1 MAKYKIGLD
10 IGTNSIGWC
19 VADENLHVVRKKGR
33 KMLGVLM
40 FEDTQTDSVKTPNAE
55 RRAYRCARRRLN
67 RRKQRISYLNE
78 IFAPELAKIDV
89 TFLERL
95 EKSFLN
101 KLDPNCH
108 KDYDYNLFIEKGFND
123 KTYYKKF
130 PTIYHLEKY
139 LMESNKKEDI
149 RLIYL
154 ACHHLIKYRGNFLH
168 SGDPKNFTSEV
179 KLDEFEITLQ
189 EIVDKLKE
197 FDEFSTFDVTINHES
212 VKKIIDSYKKDNIT
226 DRKNNFYLAL
236 VGSEK
241 GNKLGELIAHSLA
254 GAKVDFAK
262 YLEQDEEEKI
272 ELKLTFNDEID
283 DTLQSFVAEHPDF
296 NDYGICISEL
306 YALYQNLYLSKYVAK
321 DLPTTMIQRFNQYRS
336 DLDLL
341 KEFVSKNHSDQY
353 DYVFGNPNVSN
364 KQIMNYSSFT
374 GHYTIGTNFKNTK
387 KINIS
392 KANCNREKFVSFLK
406 KTFALDKIK
415 IDKCKDEL
423 TVKLLKRINE
433 PDFFLRQND
442 SINTTFPYQLNYYV
456 LNKIISNQE
465 KYYEFLNEKDEDGY
479 VNKDKIMSLLTF
491 KIPYYVGPL
500 YAGENENAGKFAWLV
515 KRENKKIRPWNFDE
529 VVDDGTSASRFIE
542 RMQNKCTYL
551 KDEFCLPKDSVTFQ
565 KYLVYSELNKIYVN
579 GEFFFTAEEKDKIID
594 ALYLK
599 KRKITQK
606 DFIDYVKNVT
616 HDDNAIIRYGN
627 ANGKELEKKLQSLS
641 SLYDF
646 INIFKSRDYVEKNI
660 EMIEKIIRDIAIFE
674 DKSVLE
680 RRLKNEYKFDKD
692 TIKKIKALNYSKFSN
707 LSYKL
712 LAIIKPYDSNGEL
725 IDTTILKI
733 LKNATKDENSP
744 KVLLEILGDVNNPS
758 GDGLIYN
765 FKPYFKKEEVGEK
778 ELYEYVNDLPLASA
792 SRRPIILSCNI
803 IEELKTVLH
812 CSYDD
817 LQFYIETTRTNKA
830 VKGDKGRTKSR
841 YEKLLETYKN
851 AGITDAVKSVLNELE
866 EIHESGGDA
875 KLNGEALFLY
885 FIQQGKDLYTGEP
898 IHLEEME
905 KYDVDHIIPQCLIKD
920 DSLENKVL
928 TLKTFNEKIKHDDY
942 PLKPEWLWKN
952 TGGATEA
959 HKFYKYL
966 YDKKFIGS
974 KKYNSLISRN
984 QLGDKELQIFV
995 DSQLNTTNHIVIG
1008 LRDCLINFFNCPAS
1022 NIEFS
1027 KAEVVSDFRKEKG
1040 LIKSREA
1047 NNFHHA
1053 HDAYLNIVTWSIVR
1067 AKTNKVYSKFKGS
1080 TYSNLKEF
1088 ADAKHFTLN
1097 PSKMV
1102 YWYFENNP
1110 DLMKEI
1116 EDLIYNYK
1124 FIFTKT
1130 RTYIKKR
1137 LFGKVTIHRRNN
1149 QGNISVK
1156 QNLPAEY
1163 YGGLKEY
1170 SFGSMTLI
1178 KANNDYII
1186 EAIPSAF
1193 SSNVKGYIESQKEY
1207 SNKKIE
1213 IIIPVLKINTK
1224 IKQGET
1230 EFVLTGKTGTQWVC
1244 KNATE
1249 RFFNKESVIIIKKIE
1264 YFNNKIAKLKLAS
1277 TLKKSVDGDLN
1288 ADEINKVI
1296 YQTNM
1301 RIIGNSILLYSNK
1314 DEKDT
1319 LLTSKETNY
1328 LYNYF
1333 LNLFSNEIYSYNA
1346 SLNLVKVMNEK
1357 NNEFSLL
1364 NIIKQIY
1371 LLTELLS
1378 YLKTNERK
1386 ALNLEYLGLSK
1397 NCCTLFTNKK
1407 LKRGS
1412 SIIFESNCGFFKK
1425 PIKI

>member
-1 MAKYKIGLD
+1 MIH
-10 IGTNSIGWC
+10 I
-19 VADENLHVVRKKGR
+19 
-33 KMLGVLM
+33 
-40 FEDTQTDSVKTPNAE
+40 
-55 RRAYRCARRRLN
+55 
-67 RRKQRISYLNE
+67 
-78 IFAPELAKIDV
+78 
-89 TFLERL
+89 
-95 EKSFLN
+95 
-101 KLDPNCH
+101 
-108 KDYDYNLFIEKGFND
+108 
-123 KTYYKKF
+123 
-130 PTIYHLEKY
+130 
-139 LMESNKKEDI
+139 KKE
-149 RLIYL
+149 
-154 ACHHLIKYRGNFLH
+154 
-168 SGDPKNFTSEV
+168 
-179 KLDEFEITLQ
+179 
-189 EIVDKLKE
+189 
-197 FDEFSTFDVTINHES
+197 
-212 VKKIIDSYKKDNIT
+212 NIT

-236 VGSEK
+236 VGAEK
-241 GNKLGELIAHSLA
+241 GNKLGELIAYSLA
-254 GAKVDFAK
+254 GAKIDFAK

-283 DTLQSFVAEHPDF
+283 DTLQSFVAEHPDL

-353 DYVFGNPNVSN
+353 DYVFGNPTINN

-374 GHYTIGTNFKNTK
+374 GHYTKGTNFKNTK
-387 KINIS
+387 KHNIS
-392 KANCNREKFVSFLK
+392 KANCNREEFVSFLK
-406 KTFALDKIK
+406 KTFCLDKIK
-415 IDKCKDEL
+415 VDECNDEL
-423 TVKLLKRINE
+423 TLKLLKRINE

-465 KYYEFLNEKDEDGY
+465 KYYDFLNAKDEDGY
-479 VNKDKIMSLLTF
+479 INKDKIMSLLTF

-500 YAGENENAGKFAWLV
+500 YAGDNENAGKFAWLV
-515 KRENKKIRPWNFDE
+515 KRENKKICPWNFNE

-551 KDEFCLPKDSVTFQ
+551 KDEFCLPKDSITFQ

-579 GEFFFTAEEKDKIID
+579 GEFFFTAEEKDKIIEG
-594 ALYLK
+594 LYLK

-616 HDDNAIIRYGN
+616 HDDNVIVRYGN

-646 INIFKSRDYVEKNI
+646 VNIFKSRDYVEKNI

-712 LAIIKPYDSNGEL
+712 LAVIKPYDSNGEL

-733 LKNATKDENSP
+733 LKNATKNENSP

-758 GDGLIYN
+758 SDGLIYN
-765 FKPYFKKEEVGEK
+765 FKPYFKKEEVGDK

-812 CSYDD
+812 CSYED

-866 EIHESGGDA
+866 GIHESGGDA

-898 IHLEEME
+898 IHLEEMD

-928 TLKTFNEKIKHDDY
+928 TLKTFNQKIKHDDY

-952 TGGATEA
+952 TGGVVEA

-995 DSQLNTTNHIVIG
+995 DSQLNTTNHTVIG
-1008 LRDCLINFFNCPAS
+1008 IRDCLINFFNCPAS

-1027 KAEVVSDFRKEKG
+1027 KAEVVSDFRKEKN

-1067 AKTNKVYSKFKGS
+1067 AKTKKVYSKFKGS

-1130 RTYIKKR
+1130 RTYIKKD
-1137 LFGKVTIHRRNN
+1137 LFGKVTIYPRKKL
-1149 QGNISVK
+1149 GNIAIK
-1156 QNLPAEY
+1156 ENLPAEY

-1170 SFGSMTLI
+1170 SFGSMALI
-1178 KANNDYII
+1178 KANNNYII
-1186 EAIPSAF
+1186 EGIPSMYNN
-1193 SSNVKGYIESQKEY
+1193 NVMKYIEKLDEY
-1207 SNKKIE
+1207 SNKKVE
-1213 IIIPVLKINTK
+1213 VIIPNLKINTK
-1224 IKQGET
+1224 LKVGPL
-1230 EFVLTGKTGTQWVC
+1230 EFILTGKSDYRWLF
-1244 KNATE
+1244 KNAIE
-1249 RFFNKESVIIIKKIE
+1249 RYFNKESILIIKKID
-1264 YFNNKIAKLKLAS
+1264 YFNNKLSKLRISSNFVKVLD
-1277 TLKKSVDGDLN
+1277 LDGTIEDVN
-1288 ADEINKVI
+1288 NVIRQTHMEIKDD
-1296 YQTNM
+1296 
-1301 RIIGNSILLYSNK
+1301 SILLYSNK
-1314 DEKDT
+1314 EGEETCLNKKEVMCLLDYLINLYSNDFYMYNSTKELVNNLIKKRDE
-1319 LLTSKETNY
+1319 
-1328 LYNYF
+1328 F
-1333 LNLFSNEIYSYNA
+1333 I
-1346 SLNLVKVMNEK
+1346 SLN
-1357 NNEFSLL
+1357 
-1364 NIIKQIY
+1364 IAKQIFVIS
-1371 LLTELLS
+1371 ELLA
-1378 YLKTNERK
+1378 YLKTNERRT
-1386 ALNLEYLGLSK
+1386 LNLGYLGLSK
-1397 NCCTLFTNKK
+1397 KACILRISKIIKK
-1407 LKRGS
+1407 GTC
-1412 SIIFESNCGFFKK
+1412 IVFESNCGFYKK
-1425 PIKI
+1425 VLKV